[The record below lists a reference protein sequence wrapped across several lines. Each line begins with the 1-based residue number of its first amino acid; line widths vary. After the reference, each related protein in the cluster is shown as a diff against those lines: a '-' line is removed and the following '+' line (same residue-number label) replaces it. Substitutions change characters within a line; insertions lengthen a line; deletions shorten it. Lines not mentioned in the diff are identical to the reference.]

1 MGEQGRGS
9 RKRRFNKYAPLAA
22 VAVGLIIVLS
32 SLLVEDLT
40 RWYMTVGAGVV
51 VVLVGFWYAGHPI
64 FTSTRRY
71 TALRAE
77 VNQFIALVRDLN
89 SAAVSGLQ
97 AERERV
103 KAAMLESVQRMDEV
117 AGKEN

>member
-9 RKRRFNKYAPLAA
+9 WKRRFNRYAPLAA

-32 SLLVEDLT
+32 SLLVEHPT
-40 RWYMTVGAGVV
+40 AWYVTIGAGVV

-64 FTSTRRY
+64 FTTTRVY

-77 VNQFIALVRDLN
+77 VDQFIGLVRDLN
-89 SAAVSGLQ
+89 SAAVSGFQ
-97 AERERV
+97 EDRERV

>member
-9 RKRRFNKYAPLAA
+9 WKRRFNRYAPLAA

-71 TALRAE
+71 TALRSE
-77 VNQFIALVRDLN
+77 VDRFIGLVRELN
-89 SAAVSGLQ
+89 SADASGFQ
-97 AERERV
+97 GERERV